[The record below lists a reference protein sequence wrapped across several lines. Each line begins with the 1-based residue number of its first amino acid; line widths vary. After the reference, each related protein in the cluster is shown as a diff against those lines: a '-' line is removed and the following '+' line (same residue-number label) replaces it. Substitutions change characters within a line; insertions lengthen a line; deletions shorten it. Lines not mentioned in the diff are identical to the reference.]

1 MDPLGTSGLPIVLDI
16 KQLYQQTTETQAELT
31 HIYTQKK
38 TPLAIFLCVR
48 FAFFFLMVGFPRYA
62 AVRRLVFFA
71 VLASF
76 AVAAL
81 ASATVSTAAE
91 ETVTYYGQLH
101 LPEAYLRHP
110 DSQNPLNRIQQGSVL
125 LTTGRTTIMVPTAR
139 DGSFIV
145 YKLPYGTYLMQA
157 DYHDFEFPTLR
168 VDVMY
173 REVGDGSREP
183 LIRTSTNDFPVKQVE
198 GTGLEEE
205 NPAIIPISGM
215 HQYYMPRQEMRL
227 MDLLKNPMILML
239 LISGGLMGLMKLFPE
254 EEIKESQEMSRKWQ
268 RKLAAKMTGAA
279 ERSNAVKK

>member
-1 MDPLGTSGLPIVLDI
+1 MALIVC
-16 KQLYQQTTETQAELT
+16 
-31 HIYTQKK
+31 
-38 TPLAIFLCVR
+38 LA
-48 FAFFFLMVGFPRYA
+48 VGSVH
-62 AVRRLVFFA
+62 AVV
-71 VLASF
+71 
-76 AVAAL
+76 VAA
-81 ASATVSTAAE
+81 APAE

-110 DSQNPLNRIQQGSVL
+110 DSQNPLNKIQQGSVL
-125 LTTGRTTIMVPTAR
+125 LADGHSTIMVPTAR

-145 YKLPYGTYLMQA
+145 YKLPYGTYLMQV

-173 REVGDGSREP
+173 RETGDGKHEP

-205 NPAIIPISGM
+205 SPALIPVSGM

-227 MDLLKNPMILML
+227 SDIVKNPMILML

-254 EEIKESQEMSRKWQ
+254 EDVKESQRMSREWQ
-268 RKLAAKMTGAA
+268 KKLAAKVAAAAEKPGAA
-279 ERSNAVKK
+279 KK